1 MASYLDGATTDGELI
16 AIVREPDATWVIPS
30 EDEWY
35 KAAYYD
41 GGSDV
46 YYDYPTGS
54 DSVPV
59 SEACPGGSNSA
70 NYYGIDLAVGS
81 PFYRNEVGCYVSS
94 ASPYA
99 TFDQGGNVWE

>member
-1 MASYLDGATTDGELI
+1 MHNGQGSGDTETGSYLLNGATSDAELM
-16 AIVREPDATWVIPS
+16 AVVREPDASWVIPS

-70 NYYGIDLAVGS
+70 NY
-81 PFYRNEVGCYVSS
+81 F
-94 ASPYA
+94 
-99 TFDQGGNVWE
+99 GGDWA